1 MFPGA
6 GIGYPTSTNYGG
18 DQCGPLTTE
27 WGVCAGQY
35 GFLWMLGDFA
45 TVLKNTSGSYAP
57 AIDNNHALFI
67 QDAWTI
73 GHGLTLNL
81 GLRVEK
87 ESLPRPAG
95 VGIANIRTIDFSW
108 SQKVE
113 PRLGAAWGSRD
124 GKMKIFGSYGVT
136 NDVMKLLLA
145 QTSFGA
151 QGWDTCAYPLGPDG
165 TAAGFTLSDIDIV
178 YNSIGRACPTG
189 PVTTGAVFANGTTPP
204 SLFDTVAGVG
214 LIENVNYR
222 PEEPIAPGLNPY
234 RQHEYVVGVDYQIRK
249 NWAFEARYDRRRLDH
264 AIEDASLSAPCCFE
278 YYAIVNPG
286 QGVNSNI
293 NGYANFLRS
302 LGAGYGPGV
311 PAFDPTNGFGTCSGC
326 PPQPQAVRN
335 YDGLEFRLTKIMSH
349 NWSGTFSYTWS
360 SLWGNYAGLTT
371 TDQSDGGVTGRNS
384 PDTSR
389 SFDEP
394 IYYFA
399 ANGKSSD
406 GPLPTDRPNALKGNL
421 YYTVPWWSK
430 SQTTTFG
437 LFQVAYQGTPV
448 SSFAD
453 IGVGE

>member
-1 MFPGA
+1 MGHRRRERLWRARYRQQRPSASGRFSAACWHRGTAPYDGNYTQVNASKHWQFNEDLAFFKGGWWGTHNIKGGYQFNRLWNIINQHGNIPQATLFPGA

-302 LGAGYGPGV
+302 LGAGYGPGNPRV
-311 PAFDPTNGFGTCSGC
+311 
-326 PPQPQAVRN
+326 
-335 YDGLEFRLTKIMSH
+335 
-349 NWSGTFSYTWS
+349 
-360 SLWGNYAGLTT
+360 
-371 TDQSDGGVTGRNS
+371 
-384 PDTSR
+384 
-389 SFDEP
+389 
-394 IYYFA
+394 
-399 ANGKSSD
+399 
-406 GPLPTDRPNALKGNL
+406 
-421 YYTVPWWSK
+421 
-430 SQTTTFG
+430 
-437 LFQVAYQGTPV
+437 
-448 SSFAD
+448 
-453 IGVGE
+453 